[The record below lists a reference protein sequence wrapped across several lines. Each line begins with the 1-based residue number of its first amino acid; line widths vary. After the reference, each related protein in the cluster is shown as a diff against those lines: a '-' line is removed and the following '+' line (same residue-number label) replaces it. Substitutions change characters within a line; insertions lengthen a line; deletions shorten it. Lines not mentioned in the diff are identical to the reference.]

1 LTEAQDGFLLE
12 VKSLSRRH
20 SMNKGTNILVAAV
33 LCVLAVSYSFAAGG
47 QQDTAVAKQYTMKLG
62 HDQMEGTPHHVAAL
76 LFKKLVEERTNGNVV
91 VNIFPAQQL
100 GSAREMN
107 EGMQIG
113 TIEAVCLPTATFSG
127 FDLTVGI
134 TDLPF
139 IFPNPEVA
147 YKVLDG
153 PVGDQLLKRL
163 EKVNIIGGAYWTSGF
178 KQFTGNFPIRVPTDY
193 RGKKIRVMSH
203 PVLIAQY
210 EAMGASAIPI
220 DFHELYNALQ
230 QRAIDGQENPLATI
244 VNMRFYEVQS
254 HMTISNHG
262 MLGYILAFSKTWMD
276 TLPANYRQIILA
288 AAKEVAPFE
297 RAELHKLETEKYLPT
312 IRDSGTTIIT
322 LTENE
327 RKAFEEVTR
336 PVYQKLS
343 VQLDAA
349 GNQLLKDL
357 LAAIDAA
364 R

>member
-1 LTEAQDGFLLE
+1 MRKVSIILL
-12 VKSLSRRH
+12 VLVVCLLV
-20 SMNKGTNILVAAV
+20 TNPL
-33 LCVLAVSYSFAAGG
+33 FAGG
-47 QQDTAVAKQYTMKLG
+47 DKEQGVAKKFVMKLG
-62 HDQMEGTPHHVAAL
+62 HDQMVDTPHHVAAVR
-76 LFKKLVEERTNGNVV
+76 FKQLVEERTGGNVT

-127 FDLTVGI
+127 FDLAVGI

-139 IFPNPEVA
+139 LFPNPEIA
-147 YKVLDG
+147 YEVLDG
-153 PVGDQLLKRL
+153 PVGDKLLKRL

-178 KQFTGNFPIRVPTDY
+178 KQFTGNFKITSPADY
-193 RGKKIRVMSH
+193 IGKKIRVMSH

-220 DFHELYNALQ
+220 DFLELYNALQ
-230 QRAIDGQENPLATI
+230 QKAVDGQENPLATI
-244 VNMRFYEVQS
+244 VNMRFYEVQNY
-254 HMTISNHG
+254 MTISNHG

-276 TLPANYRQIILA
+276 TLPVEYRKIIID
-288 AAKEVAPFE
+288 AAKEVAAFE
-297 RAELHKLETEKYLPT
+297 RTELHKLEESKYLPV
-312 IRDSGTTIIT
+312 IKNSGTQITT
-322 LTENE
+322 LTEAQ
-327 RKAFEEVTR
+327 RKVFEDITR

-343 VQLDAA
+343 MQLDSE
-349 GNQLLKDL
+349 GNQLLQDL